1 MPERIDLYGREDEVL
16 HRNPAPVG
24 FLTILEL
31 LSQVLLEGSREVNL
45 MIIID
50 APLEL
55 TLEREVLGLLEG
67 RLNLVG
73 EGAEGRGIGAT
84 ILEALDELIEVG
96 DLAGIVDTTTLVV

>member
-1 MPERIDLYGREDEVL
+1 MPERIDFNGREDEVL

-55 TLEREVLGLLEG
+55 TFEREVLGLLEG

-73 EGAEGRGIGAT
+73 EGAEG
-84 ILEALDELIEVG
+84 
-96 DLAGIVDTTTLVV
+96 